1 MSVAGLRS
9 TAELWSDTS
18 SSVEP
23 VLTHWTCLR
32 PVSTAARPLSTHAV
46 TVDVAL
52 TDMNLLFAFTVCQA
66 FIVSCD
72 RQVTS
77 FYVVNP
83 QTEASYFG
91 FIATAASDS
100 EPWVVFQ
107 VCQTTDHMQ
116 ANLDPACVQDTASV

>member
-1 MSVAGLRS
+1 
-9 TAELWSDTS
+9 
-18 SSVEP
+18 
-23 VLTHWTCLR
+23 
-32 PVSTAARPLSTHAV
+32 V

-52 TDMNLLFAFTVCQA
+52 RDMNLLIAFTVCQA
-66 FIVSCD
+66 FIISCD

-91 FIATAASDS
+91 FIAIAASDS

-116 ANLDPACVQDTASV
+116 ANLDPACVQDPASV

>member
-91 FIATAASDS
+91 FIVTAASDS
-100 EPWVVFQ
+100 GALG
-107 VCQTTDHMQ
+107 CISGLS
-116 ANLDPACVQDTASV
+116 NY